1 MLERVAEIIT
11 RYSMFQTGQRVAVA
25 VSGGADSTCL
35 LHVLFE
41 LAPRWNL
48 HLGVI
53 HLDHQLRGEES
64 RQDASFVQRMAAA
77 LGLPFTLGE
86 VDVARLAR
94 ERGENLEQAA
104 RHERRRLFLDH
115 VRSGAADRIALGHTR
130 SDQAET
136 VLFRFLRGSGT
147 AGLAGIRPVTDDGF
161 VRPLIAIDRA
171 AVEQFLRD
179 RKIAWCEDSTNASL
193 DFARNR
199 IRRELLPLLAREWNP
214 AIAETL
220 AHTADW
226 ALAEEAY
233 WDAEVAHLASR
244 YLMVKPPAVFFRA
257 DEIIAQPE
265 ATARRLMRR
274 TIAMVKGDLRG
285 VDFAH
290 IAAVLALARQQ
301 EGDGRLQVPGVDVYR
316 SFEWI
321 RLAPPGIDRLENRN
335 FHYPAPVPG
344 SVPLPEG
351 GSAVLLELI
360 ENKSLT
366 ETSESGY
373 NGSMGCLDWD
383 RISGALELRNW
394 RPGDQYRP
402 VGHAGGERIKL
413 LFQQARVPLWERR
426 SWPVI
431 TSGNEIIWARRF
443 GPAADLAATPQ
454 SRVLLKIQ
462 ETQA

>member
-1 MLERVAEIIT
+1 VLERVAEIIT

-48 HLGVI
+48 HLSVI
-53 HLDHQLRGEES
+53 HLDHELRGEES
-64 RQDASFVQRMAAA
+64 REDARFVQQLAAA
-77 LGLPFTLGE
+77 LGLPFKHGE
-86 VDVARLAR
+86 ADVAHLAR
-94 ERGENLEQAA
+94 ERGENLEQVA
-104 RHERRRLFLDH
+104 RQERRRFFLEH
-115 VRSGAADRIALGHTR
+115 LHAGTADRIALGHTQ

-147 AGLAGIRPVTDDGF
+147 AGLAGIRPVTRDGF
-161 VRPLIAIDRA
+161 VRPLIAIDRP

-179 RKIAWCEDSTNASL
+179 RGIPWREDSTNASL

-199 IRRELLPLLAREWNP
+199 IRHELLPMLAREWNP

-233 WDAEVAHLASR
+233 WEAEVARLASR
-244 YLMVKPPAVFFRA
+244 HLIVKSPAVFLRA
-257 DEIIAQPE
+257 GELDALPE
-265 ATARRLMRR
+265 AAARRLIRHAIE
-274 TIAMVKGDLRG
+274 TVKEDLRG
-285 VDFAH
+285 IDFAH

-301 EGDGRLQVPGVDVYR
+301 EGDGRLQVPGIDVYR

-321 RLAPPGIDRLENRN
+321 RLAPPGIDRLDNRN
-335 FHYPAPVPG
+335 FRYPAPVPG
-344 SVPLPEG
+344 SVSLPESA
-351 GSAVLLELI
+351 SAVLLELI
-360 ENKSLT
+360 ENRTPT
-366 ETSESGY
+366 ETAESGY
-373 NGSMGCLDWD
+373 NELMNCLDWD
-383 RISGALELRNW
+383 RIPGALEVRNW
-394 RPGDQYRP
+394 RPGDQYQP
-402 VGHAGGERIKL
+402 VGHSEEERIKL
-413 LFQQARVPLWERR
+413 LFQQARIPLWERR

-431 TSGNEIIWARRF
+431 TSGNGIIWARRF
-443 GPAADLAATPQ
+443 GPAADLVATPQ

-462 ETQA
+462 ETPA